1 MSRSYREQAEA
12 FAALHDGG
20 DATQLA
26 DNLHARIHVLR
37 GGGLPVPAM
46 VAAVG
51 RGNAWVCSPRT
62 TYADY
67 AAEEARRLLPPW
79 QARPLSMLCAGVG
92 RLLDAARIDRAVS
105 LNNWG
110 LSTNLYP
117 ALDQLDLA
125 GLIDEARTGWPDH
138 ALWFRSLNPVH
149 DADWLTALR
158 ARGFL
163 LVASRQVYLREA
175 GLPAC
180 GRDLVADLRL
190 LQRQDLRHVAET
202 AFVETD
208 YPRIAA
214 LYAQLY
220 LDKYSR
226 HNPAYHATML
236 RDWHRRGLLQ
246 LRGFRDDD
254 GQLLCI
260 AGMFGTGTTM
270 TTPIVGY
277 DTSRPQRLGLY
288 RTLTACGFDE
298 ALRSGRHLNLSA
310 GAAGFKRLRGA
321 TPAIEYSAVWLPP
334 AARASRAVV
343 SLLSSLTCRLGVPL
357 MRKYQL

>member
-1 MSRSYREQAEA
+1 MSRSYRDQVEA

-20 DATQLA
+20 NAAQLA

-37 GGGLPVPAM
+37 GGGMPVPAM
-46 VAAVG
+46 VTG
-51 RGNAWVCSPRT
+51 PKRGNAWICSPRT

-67 AAEEARRLLPPW
+67 AAEEARRLLPRW
-79 QARPLSMLCAGVG
+79 QSGPVAALCGSVG
-92 RLLDAARIDRAVS
+92 RLLDAVGIDRAVS

-117 ALDQLDLA
+117 PLPQVDLS
-125 GLIDEARTGWPDH
+125 GLIDEARTRWPGH

-149 DADWLTALR
+149 NADWLAALQ
-158 ARGFL
+158 ARGFT
-163 LVASRQVYLREA
+163 LVASRQVYLRQA
-175 GLPAC
+175 HLPVS
-180 GRDLVADLRL
+180 GRDLAADLRL
-190 LQRQDLRHVAET
+190 LQRQDLQPVADA
-202 AFVETD
+202 AFDEAD

-236 RDWHRRGLLQ
+236 RDWHRKGLLQ
-246 LRGFRDDD
+246 LRGFRGQD

-260 AGMFGTGTTM
+260 AGMFGTETTM

-277 DTSRPQRLGLY
+277 DTTQPQRLGLY
-288 RTLTACGFDE
+288 RALTACGFDE

-321 TPAIEYSAVWLPP
+321 TPAIEYSAVWVPP
-334 AARASRAVV
+334 TARASRAVV
-343 SLLSSLTCRLGVPL
+343 SVLSALTCRLGVPL